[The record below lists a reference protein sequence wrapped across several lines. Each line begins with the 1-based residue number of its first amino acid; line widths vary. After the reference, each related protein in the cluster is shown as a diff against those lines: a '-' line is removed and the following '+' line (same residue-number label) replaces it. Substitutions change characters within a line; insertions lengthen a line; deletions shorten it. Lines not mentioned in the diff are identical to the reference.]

1 MIKNYMLDTN
11 VLMSNPGS
19 IFGFEDNNVY
29 LCGTILQELDKH
41 KNDEGEHGYNA
52 REAIRTITQL
62 INSALSAVDKS
73 DRLKIVRETGIA
85 LPNGGRLFFE
95 PDGVNQ
101 DNLPKGYDIKVAD
114 NRIISSCIHMNNTY
128 LRDNHITLL
137 TDDNS
142 CLVNALVCGINAE
155 NVRNEQSDPSYSG
168 HLEIEIAKWELI
180 DELYAKGEIKASSV
194 KEFKKLDY
202 PLLENQFVTITSG
215 NKSVLSVHQR
225 GMIKRI
231 KDDFL
236 VHKNIRPLN
245 KMQAYAMWALLNPEI
260 PLVILEG
267 PAGTSKTF
275 SSLACG
281 LHQLGIGQHGC
292 DRADFEIY
300 DRLLISRPNNK
311 TSDQDFGY
319 LPGTLEEKMS
329 PLVASYMDNLET
341 IYSDKKSP
349 ASETRKIV
357 EGMLYDRYIEL
368 CPLYS
373 IRGRSISNSF
383 LICDEAQNATKK
395 LIKDV
400 VTRPC
405 KNTKIIIAGDPTQVD
420 NVSLDL
426 RNNGLI
432 YAKDCMKGSPL
443 VAVIR
448 FDETDCVRSALAEE
462 ALKRMK

>member
-1 MIKNYMLDTN
+1 MVKNYMLDTN
-11 VLMSNPGS
+11 VLMSDPNS

-52 REAIRTITQL
+52 REAIRTITNL
-62 INSALSAVDKS
+62 MDSTLSGVPKE
-73 DRLKIVRETGIA
+73 DRLETIRKEGIN
-85 LPNGGRLFFE
+85 LPNGGKLFFE
-95 PDGVNQ
+95 PDGVDQ
-101 DNLPKGYDIKVAD
+101 DNLPKGYDIKIAD
-114 NRIISSCIHMNNTY
+114 NRIISSCIHMNKTY
-128 LRDNHITLL
+128 LKDNPITLL
-137 TDDNS
+137 TEDNS
-142 CLVNALVCGINAE
+142 CLVNALVCGVNAE
-155 NVRNEQSDPSYSG
+155 NVRNDQSDPSYSG
-168 HLEIEIAKWELI
+168 HLEIEISKWELI
-180 DELYAKGEIKASSV
+180 DELYQKGEIKASSV
-194 KEFKKLDY
+194 KEFKKLRY

-215 NKSVLSVHQR
+215 NKSVLSVHQK

-236 VHKNIRPLN
+236 VHRNIRPLN
-245 KMQAYAMWALLNPEI
+245 KMQAYAMWALLNPNI

-281 LHQLGIGQHGC
+281 LHQLGIGHYG

-300 DRLLISRPNNK
+300 DKLLISRPNNK

-341 IYSDKKSP
+341 IYSDKKVP
-349 ASETRKIV
+349 VSETREVIDN
-357 EGMLYDRYIEL
+357 MLYNRYIEL

-383 LICDEAQNATKK
+383 LICDESQNAAKK

-405 KNTKIIIAGDPTQVD
+405 KNTKIVIAGDPTQID
-420 NVSLDL
+420 NVMLDF

-432 YAKDCMKGSPL
+432 YAKDTMKGSPL
-443 VAVIR
+443 VAVVR
-448 FDETDCVRSALAEE
+448 FDETHCVRSELAEE

>member
-11 VLMSNPGS
+11 VLMSNPES
-19 IFGFEDNNVY
+19 IFGFADNNVY

-52 REAIRTITQL
+52 REAIRTITHL
-62 INSALSAVDKS
+62 IDSTLCNIPKDKRLEVIREKGINLS
-73 DRLKIVRETGIA
+73 
-85 LPNGGRLFFE
+85 NGGKLFFE
-95 PDGVNQ
+95 PDGVDQN
-101 DNLPKGYDIKVAD
+101 NLPKGYDIKIAD
-114 NRIISSCIHMNNTY
+114 NRIISSCIHMNNSY
-128 LRDNHITLL
+128 LKDNPITLL

-168 HLEIEIAKWELI
+168 HLDIEITEWELI
-180 DELYAKGEIKASSV
+180 DELYRKGEINASGI
-194 KEFKKLDY
+194 KEFEKLDY
-202 PLLENQFVTITSG
+202 PLLENQFITITSG
-215 NKSVLSVHQR
+215 NKSVLSVYQN
-225 GMIKRI
+225 GLIKLI
-231 KDDFL
+231 KDDFT
-236 VHKNIRPLN
+236 VHRNIKPLN
-245 KMQAYAMWALLNPEI
+245 RMQAYAMWALLNPNI
-260 PLVILEG
+260 PLVVLEG

-281 LHQLGIGQHGC
+281 LHQLGIGRSGE
-292 DRADFEIY
+292 RADFEIY
-300 DRLLISRPNNK
+300 DKLLISRPNNK

-329 PLVASYMDNLET
+329 PLIASYTDNLET
-341 IYSDKKSP
+341 IYSDKKVP
-349 ASETRKIV
+349 VSETRKMIDD
-357 EGMLYDRYIEL
+357 LFYNHIIEL

-405 KNTKIIIAGDPTQVD
+405 KNTKIIIAGDSTQID
-420 NVSLDL
+420 NVTLDL
-426 RNNGLI
+426 KNNGLI

-443 VAVIR
+443 TAIIR
-448 FDETDCVRSALAEE
+448 FNETDCVRSALAEE